1 MTYLLFSKAFIRNI
15 KKAAKSER
23 KAGNGKQTENLNLI
37 AKHSGYQAWNNLS
50 KHLESTGIIPESLYR
65 KVLKAVLIT
74 CPITA
79 DKFVLSELKD
89 YLNSNF
95 ERLADYSMPNPHTD
109 NGYSHPSIDVKTEL
123 EEAYLT
129 IFGPETL
136 SVMVNKL
143 LESEEGWCLDD
154 GDLILEYQMP

>member
-1 MTYLLFSKAFIRNI
+1 MIYPIFSKAFIKNI

-79 DKFVLSELKD
+79 DEFVLSELRE

-95 ERLADYSMPNPHTD
+95 ERLADYSMPNTRTD

-123 EEAYLT
+123 EKAYLT
-129 IFGPETL
+129 IFGSEKL
-136 SVMVNKL
+136 HDAAKKL
-143 LESEEGWCLDD
+143 LASEDGWCLDD
-154 GDLILEYQMP
+154 GDLILEYQQP